1 MRDNFMCPA
10 CRNSEDIQSSIEERH
25 VKESYGDVI
34 YYELEIFKCPKC
46 DTEGD
51 ADESN
56 NEKRRKAHQKSDY
69 TVVKN
74 IVEYFNGIGISTINL
89 EMSFGMFGL
98 IQKALSNYEKD
109 KKPIEKSLVV
119 LLQLTRMYPFLLMA
133 DDIAQHLRL
142 GYKDEDEFIKKVFK

>member
-1 MRDNFMCPA
+1 MCPV
-10 CRNSEDIQSSIEERH
+10 CGNIEDIQSSIEKRH

-34 YYELEIFKCPKC
+34 YYELEIFQCPKC
-46 DTEGD
+46 DTDGD

-56 NEKRRKAHQKSDY
+56 NEKRKEAHRKSDY

-74 IVEYFNGIGISTINL
+74 IVEYFNSIGISTINL

-98 IQKALSNYEKD
+98 IRKALSNYENE
-109 KKPIEKSLVV
+109 KKPIERSLVV

-133 DDIAQHLRL
+133 DDIAQHFRI
-142 GYKDEDEFIKKVFK
+142 GCEGENEFIKKVFK